1 MVRPWIFTGS
11 HETAAICCNAM
22 TPSAELHSRREVSL
36 IKTTRFGIFI
46 VEKRDG
52 NCLVANDINVA
63 NAAQDRFNQRSS
75 LSANSTYDLDQL
87 SLISCYMYKGDD
99 ELGSDEGCNSK
110 FSPNACLSV
119 CEKLTNYGCC
129 ILRDVFN
136 GPSLQATKLTC
147 SKLIAKLIKRYDRLT
162 DEFNG

>member
-1 MVRPWIFTGS
+1 
-11 HETAAICCNAM
+11 M
-22 TPSAELHSRREVSL
+22 TPSAELPSQREVSL
-36 IKTTRFGIFI
+36 IKTARFGIFI

-52 NCLVANDINVA
+52 NCLAANDINVA
-63 NAAQDRFNQRSS
+63 NAPGARFNQQSS
-75 LSANSTYDLDQL
+75 LSASSTYDLDQL
-87 SLISCYMYKGDD
+87 SQISCSMHKDGDQ
-99 ELGSDEGCNSK
+99 LGRSDEGRNTK
-110 FSPNACLSV
+110 LSPNACLSV

-136 GPSLQATKLTC
+136 GQSLQATKLRC

>member
-1 MVRPWIFTGS
+1 
-11 HETAAICCNAM
+11 M
-22 TPSAELHSRREVSL
+22 TSSTELHTRREVSL

-52 NCLVANDINVA
+52 NCLVTNDINVA
-63 NAAQDRFNQRSS
+63 NAAHDRFNQQSS
-75 LSANSTYDLDQL
+75 LSANSTYGLDQL
-87 SLISCYMYKGDD
+87 LLISCSMYKDDD
-99 ELGSDEGCNSK
+99 EFGRSDEGCNSK

-119 CEKLTNYGCC
+119 CEKLSSYGCC

-162 DEFNG
+162 DDFNG

>member
-1 MVRPWIFTGS
+1 
-11 HETAAICCNAM
+11 M
-22 TPSAELHSRREVSL
+22 TPSAELHSQREVSL

-46 VEKRDG
+46 VDKRDG

-63 NAAQDRFNQRSS
+63 NAAHARFNQQSS
-75 LSANSTYDLDQL
+75 LPANSTYDLDQL
-87 SLISCYMYKGDD
+87 SPISCSMYKDGD
-99 ELGSDEGCNSK
+99 ELGRSDEGRSTK
-110 FSPNACLSV
+110 LSPNAFLSV
-119 CEKLTNYGCC
+119 AEKLTNYGCC

>member
-1 MVRPWIFTGS
+1 MMSSV
-11 HETAAICCNAM
+11 
-22 TPSAELHSRREVSL
+22 ELHPRREVSL
-36 IKTTRFGIFI
+36 IRTTRFGIFI

-52 NCLVANDINVA
+52 NCLVTNDINVA
-63 NAAQDRFNQRSS
+63 NVAQDSFDQQSG
-75 LSANSTYDLDQL
+75 LSANSTRDLDQL
-87 SLISCYMYKGDD
+87 ALISCSMYKDDD
-99 ELGSDEGCNSK
+99 ELGRSDEGCNSK

-119 CEKLTNYGCC
+119 CEKLTSYGCC

-136 GPSLQATKLTC
+136 APSLQATKLTC